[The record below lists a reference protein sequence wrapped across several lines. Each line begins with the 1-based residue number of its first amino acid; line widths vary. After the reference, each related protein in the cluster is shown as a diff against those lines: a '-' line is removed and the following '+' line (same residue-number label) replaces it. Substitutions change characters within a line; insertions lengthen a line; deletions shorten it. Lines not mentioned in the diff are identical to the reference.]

1 MEKSTTIT
9 EIAKALANF
18 QRKVATIKKTE
29 KILFLRVNTPHW
41 KMSLKQ

>member
-18 QRKVATIKKTE
+18 QGKVATIKKDGE
-29 KILFLRVNTPHW
+29 NPF
-41 KMSLKQ
+41 